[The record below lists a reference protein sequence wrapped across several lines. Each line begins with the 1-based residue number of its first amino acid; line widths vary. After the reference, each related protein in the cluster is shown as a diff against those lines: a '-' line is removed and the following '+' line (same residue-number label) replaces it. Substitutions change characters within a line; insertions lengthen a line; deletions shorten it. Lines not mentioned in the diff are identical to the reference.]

1 MNRIQALGESYII
14 NGKVRDIATFR
25 GDMKGDVWYEV
36 IRVIG
41 KAFLFLD
48 DHLKRLSTSLERS
61 HLNGPDRSTIIH
73 SLRHLLLHNPISDGN
88 VRICIRQ
95 TGEDQTDL
103 LCYFISH
110 NYPDAQMYQEGVEM
124 LSFRYQ
130 RDQPGVKKWDAN
142 FRTQVYAFVHEKEIY
157 DALLVSEEGEVLE
170 GSRSNIFFLD
180 AHKAIHT
187 PPLEQVLPGIT
198 RKHVLSLVHGMNVKV
213 VEAPIPLST
222 LGQFEA
228 AFLSGT
234 SPGVL
239 PVRKIDA
246 WKFKADNPLLQ
257 GVVASYQRLMK
268 SSLQTI

>member
-1 MNRIQALGESYII
+1 MRL
-14 NGKVRDIATFR
+14 
-25 GDMKGDVWYEV
+25 
-36 IRVIG
+36 IG
-41 KAFLFLD
+41 GGFLFLD
-48 DHLKRLSTSLERS
+48 DHLERLGQSLEGS
-61 HLNGPDRSTIIH
+61 QMHPPNHKDVIN
-73 SLRHLLLHNPISDGN
+73 SLRLLLAHNPITDGN
-88 VRICIRQ
+88 VRICVRRSEQ
-95 TGEDQTDL
+95 AVPDL

-110 NYPDAQMYQEGVEM
+110 NYPDAAMYREGVDM
-124 LSFRYQ
+124 KCFRYQ
-130 RDQPGVKKWDAN
+130 RQQPGVKKWDAS
-142 FRTQVYAFVHEKEIY
+142 FRTQVNAFVQEQGIY
-157 DALLVSEEGEVLE
+157 DALLLSEQGEVLE

-180 AHKAIHT
+180 QQNTLRT

-198 RKHVLSLVHGMNVKV
+198 RKHVLSLVHGMKVKV

-239 PVRKIDA
+239 PVRKIEA